1 MHLWIEVTVLRQF
14 CTVCAQMQKAVY
26 FFAMPSLCSR
36 MLLGIHFR
44 NCFLHLIILMRSL
57 IVTLDDSGFDVLSCK
72 NCNDNHITQKNS
84 HWNKINE
91 LPNKGFVIEIESW
104 GDFLARFLNTLEDTL
119 KDPVES
125 YNALWTYV
133 NHEWRQFSWYGGLV
147 SRENTMLPRLLKAT
161 QFSVWNGSIKG
172 E

>member
-72 NCNDNHITQKNS
+72 NYNDNHITQKNS
-84 HWNKINE
+84 HSNKINE
-91 LPNKGFVIEIESW
+91 LPKEGFLIKIESW
-104 GDFLARFLNTLEDTL
+104 GDVFEHFGGYF
-119 KDPVES
+119 K
-125 YNALWTYV
+125 W
-133 NHEWRQFSWYGGLV
+133 FSWIIQRPQDV
-147 SRENTMLPRLLKAT
+147 RKSWMM
-161 QFSVWNGSIKG
+161 SIFMIYWVGFKRKYNVASII
-172 E
+172 ESNAD